1 MEGLSDRAFRYTYG
15 GGVLPGTAVT
25 RSRLRRAS
33 ALPAGLAL
41 LGCCVAGCTSL
52 DATNASDARTASPG
66 ASPRASAA
74 VARPARDPGCV
85 AALKAISTYGP
96 SSVKLLA
103 RGREAVNRAGVQLL
117 VTALDGAA
125 DAADQ
130 PAVRDDIRTLASAYD
145 GYFDLTTNAVSVPLS
160 VVLKDTVDLQGL
172 CRA

>member
-1 MEGLSDRAFRYTYG
+1 M
-15 GGVLPGTAVT
+15 PGTVVA
-25 RSRLRRAS
+25 RCRFLRVS

-52 DATNASDARTASPG
+52 DAANASDAHTTSPG
-66 ASPRASAA
+66 GSAASSAA
-74 VARPARDPGCV
+74 VAHPARDPGCV

-103 RGREAVNRAGVQLL
+103 RGREAVNRAGVHLL

-130 PAVRDDIRTLASAYD
+130 PAVRDDIRALASAYD
-145 GYFDLTTNAVSVPLS
+145 GYFDLTTDAVSVPLS
-160 VVLKDTVDLQGL
+160 VVLKDTVDLRGL